1 MSTWKK
7 QTIRLLPILSIL
19 LALVLYWTIP
29 DAPEQPVANGHYYEY
44 FLYLL
49 LGLYG
54 IFWII
59 SFFWKKLDEKI
70 TYKAPLWAGTI
81 LFINIVDLIT
91 QKFALLPVLFFPSL
105 DRVFGVYVT
114 DASLLGRCILSSFK
128 LLILGFLY
136 GAVIGFIC
144 GLLIGF
150 SKKFLYWVMPFT
162 KFIGP
167 IPPTSWSPLVLSLF
181 STSYKAAI
189 FMVALAVW
197 FPVTLMTASGIQNVS
212 QSYFEVASTLGGG
225 KWNKVFKV
233 GVPAALDNGGV
244 DAIGI
249 HDPVA
254 TTAERSYNFRKIL
267 DVGTDAKFKNE
278 YCCQAFVSGDLYK
291 YNPEGAAAYT
301 RAIQKAAA
309 FIEAEP
315 YEAAKLQ
322 IQKGYMPGPESE
334 NAQNNGDIL
343 AGFNFTPSVSLGRKT
358 FESSF
363 KDLQKTGDIPK
374 TLDEKEFQAKVYPT
388 LKGVPDSYTYDPGT
402 KTFKE
407 VKSSSGTKADSA
419 IGVEAQA
426 RTPARTTAEHK
437 EQNDCCA

>member
-1 MSTWKK
+1 MKRRK
-7 QTIRLLPILSIL
+7 QILAAIL
-19 LALVLYWTIP
+19 AV
-29 DAPEQPVANGHYYEY
+29 V
-44 FLYLL
+44 
-49 LGLYG
+49 
-54 IFWII
+54 
-59 SFFWKKLDEKI
+59 
-70 TYKAPLWAGTI
+70 
-81 LFINIVDLIT
+81 V
-91 QKFALLPVLFFPSL
+91 FA
-105 DRVFGVYVT
+105 T
-114 DASLLGRCILSSFK
+114 
-128 LLILGFLY
+128 
-136 GAVIGFIC
+136 
-144 GLLIGF
+144 
-150 SKKFLYWVMPFT
+150 
-162 KFIGP
+162 
-167 IPPTSWSPLVLSLF
+167 LF
-181 STSYKAAI
+181 SACGKKGGTKETVKILNNHESLCLAPVHIAITNGYFDEEFKKIGQKYELVNSNIDTLTEQISSKEINAAYGLTGSLMQPISNGLDIVFTSGLHTGCTKYYVKAD
-189 FMVALAVW
+189 
-197 FPVTLMTASGIQNVS
+197 SGINKL
-212 QSYFEVASTLGGG
+212 EDLKG
-225 KWNKVFKV
+225 KKV
-233 GVPAALDNGGV
+233 GVPSLSDSSVINLKRKLNDLGFKVNGDKPDVTFAAYNMPDLPAALDNGGV

-315 YEAAKLQ
+315 YEAARLQ
-322 IQKGYMPGPESE
+322 IQKGYMPGPESG

-388 LKGVPDSYTYDPGT
+388 LKGVPDSYTYDSGT

-426 RTPARTTAEHK
+426 RTPAKTTTEHK

>member
-1 MSTWKK
+1 MKRRKQILAAILAVVVFATLFSACGKK
-7 QTIRLLPILSIL
+7 GGTKETVKILNNHESL
-19 LALVLYWTIP
+19 CLA
-29 DAPEQPVANGHYYEY
+29 PVHIAIANGYFDEEFQKIGQKYELVNSNIDTLTEQISSKEINAAYGLTGSLMQPISNGLDIVFTSGLHTGCTKYYV
-44 FLYLL
+44 
-49 LGLYG
+49 
-54 IFWII
+54 
-59 SFFWKKLDEKI
+59 
-70 TYKAPLWAGTI
+70 KA
-81 LFINIVDLIT
+81 N
-91 QKFALLPVLFFPSL
+91 
-105 DRVFGVYVT
+105 
-114 DASLLGRCILSSFK
+114 
-128 LLILGFLY
+128 
-136 GAVIGFIC
+136 
-144 GLLIGF
+144 
-150 SKKFLYWVMPFT
+150 
-162 KFIGP
+162 
-167 IPPTSWSPLVLSLF
+167 
-181 STSYKAAI
+181 
-189 FMVALAVW
+189 
-197 FPVTLMTASGIQNVS
+197 SGINKL
-212 QSYFEVASTLGGG
+212 EDLKG
-225 KWNKVFKV
+225 KKV
-233 GVPAALDNGGV
+233 GVPSLSDSSVINLKRKLNDLGFKVNGDKPDVTFAAYNMPDLPAALDNGGV

-374 TLDEKEFQAKVYPT
+374 TLDEKEFQAKVYPA
-388 LKGVPDSYTYDPGT
+388 LKGVPDSYTYDSST

-407 VKSSSGTKADSA
+407 VSSSTGSKADSA
-419 IGVEAQA
+419 LGVEAQA
-426 RTPARTTAEHK
+426 RTPAKTTAEHK

>member
-1 MSTWKK
+1 MKRRK
-7 QTIRLLPILSIL
+7 QILAAIL
-19 LALVLYWTIP
+19 AV
-29 DAPEQPVANGHYYEY
+29 V
-44 FLYLL
+44 
-49 LGLYG
+49 
-54 IFWII
+54 
-59 SFFWKKLDEKI
+59 
-70 TYKAPLWAGTI
+70 
-81 LFINIVDLIT
+81 V
-91 QKFALLPVLFFPSL
+91 FA
-105 DRVFGVYVT
+105 T
-114 DASLLGRCILSSFK
+114 
-128 LLILGFLY
+128 
-136 GAVIGFIC
+136 
-144 GLLIGF
+144 
-150 SKKFLYWVMPFT
+150 
-162 KFIGP
+162 
-167 IPPTSWSPLVLSLF
+167 LF
-181 STSYKAAI
+181 SACGKKGGTKETVKILNNHESLCLAPVHIAITNGYFDEEFKKIGQKYELVNSNIDTLTEQISSKEINAAYGLTGSLMQPISNGLDIVFTSGLHTGCTKYYVKAD
-189 FMVALAVW
+189 
-197 FPVTLMTASGIQNVS
+197 SGINKL
-212 QSYFEVASTLGGG
+212 EDLKG
-225 KWNKVFKV
+225 KKV
-233 GVPAALDNGGV
+233 GVPSLSDSSVINLKRKLNDLGFKVNGDKPDVTFAAYNMPDLPAALDNGGV

-388 LKGVPDSYTYDPGT
+388 LKGVPDSYTYDSET